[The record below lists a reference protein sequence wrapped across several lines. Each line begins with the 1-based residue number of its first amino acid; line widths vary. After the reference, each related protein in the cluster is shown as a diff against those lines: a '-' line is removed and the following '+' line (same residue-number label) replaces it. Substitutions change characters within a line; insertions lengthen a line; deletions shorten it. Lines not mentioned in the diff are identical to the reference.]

1 MINFDDKKSKGTH
14 WVSLF
19 MDRNTAVY
27 LDSSGA
33 DCIPKEV
40 LNKTKDKSITNNI
53 FRMQD
58 NDSVMCGFYYIA
70 FIEYMLARKVLL
82 NYTIFFS
89 PNDYK
94 KNNKIT
100 LKTNMSG
107 LDFRFKR
114 CIWNK

>member
-82 NYTIFFS
+82 NYTIFFFS
-89 PNDYK
+89 K
-94 KNNKIT
+94 W
-100 LKTNMSG
+100 L
-107 LDFRFKR
+107 
-114 CIWNK
+114 